1 MPMLTRT
8 LTVGR
13 SSTEIPENGRSSG
26 VCTPT
31 SSADEARNESYQ
43 GDPTMQ
49 PRRLRFT
56 IRGLMI
62 AVFVVA
68 VLMSMPVRDLIFL
81 MLCTTVLAIMF
92 CCAYRFAIM
101 IHG

>member
-1 MPMLTRT
+1 
-8 LTVGR
+8 
-13 SSTEIPENGRSSG
+13 
-26 VCTPT
+26 
-31 SSADEARNESYQ
+31 
-43 GDPTMQ
+43 MQ